1 MFASKIAEKRKVEI
15 MDATDLVLL
24 DQIQKNA
31 RIPVQG
37 LADVTGIST
46 ASVQRRMRTL
56 REAGV
61 IKREV
66 AILDP
71 KAIGLGI
78 TAIVSVE
85 LERDRLDQIEAFKR
99 KAREDQQV
107 THFYCIA
114 GDADFVLVVMAKDI
128 AGYEA
133 FTHRFFFADKNVRK
147 FRTSIVVSTEKATS
161 ELPI

>member
-1 MFASKIAEKRKVEI
+1 
-15 MDATDLVLL
+15 MDATDRKLL
-24 DQIQKNA
+24 DLLQKNA
-31 RIPVQG
+31 KTSVQS
-37 LADVTGIST
+37 LADATGIST

-71 KAIGLGI
+71 KSLGLGI

-85 LERDRLDQIEAFKR
+85 LERDRLDQIDAFKR
-99 KAREDQQV
+99 KAREDRQV
-107 THFYCIA
+107 LHFYCIA
-114 GDADFVLVVMAKDI
+114 GEADFILVVMAKDI

-161 ELPI
+161 ELPIS

>member
-1 MFASKIAEKRKVEI
+1 MN
-15 MDATDLVLL
+15 ATDRTLL
-24 DQIQKNA
+24 DQLQKNA
-31 RIPVQG
+31 KTSIQD
-37 LADVTGIST
+37 LADRAGIST
-46 ASVQRRMRTL
+46 ASVQRRMRAL
-56 REAGV
+56 RDAGV
-61 IKREV
+61 IRREV

-71 KAIGLGI
+71 KPLGLGI

-85 LERDRLDQIEAFKR
+85 LERDRLDQIDAFKR
-99 KAREDQQV
+99 KAREDRQV

-114 GDADFVLVVMAKDI
+114 GEADFILIAMARDI
-128 AGYEA
+128 ADYEA

>member
-1 MFASKIAEKRKVEI
+1 MDSTDRK
-15 MDATDLVLL
+15 LL
-24 DQIQKNA
+24 DQLQRNA
-31 RIPVQG
+31 KTPVHS
-37 LADVTGIST
+37 LAEATGIST
-46 ASVQRRMRTL
+46 ASVQRRMRAL
-56 REAGV
+56 RDAGV
-61 IKREV
+61 IQRDV

-71 KAIGLGI
+71 KQVGLGI

-85 LERDRLDQIEAFKR
+85 LERDRLDQIDAFKR
-99 KAREDQQV
+99 KARADPQV

-114 GDADFVLVVMAKDI
+114 GEADFILIVMAKDI

-161 ELPI
+161 ELPL

>member
-1 MFASKIAEKRKVEI
+1 
-15 MDATDLVLL
+15 MDATDLKILGLL
-24 DQIQKNA
+24 QKNVKTSIQQLSENA
-31 RIPVQG
+31 GV
-37 LADVTGIST
+37 ST
-46 ASVQRRMRTL
+46 ASVQRRMKAF

-71 KAIGLGI
+71 AHVGLGI

-85 LERDRLDQIEAFKR
+85 LERDRLDQIDAFKR
-99 KAREDQQV
+99 KARKDPQV

-114 GDADFVLVVMAKDI
+114 GEADFILVVMARDI

>member
-1 MFASKIAEKRKVEI
+1 MDVTDRK
-15 MDATDLVLL
+15 LL
-24 DQIQKNA
+24 DHLQMNAKIPIQA
-31 RIPVQG
+31 
-37 LADVTGIST
+37 LADATGIST
-46 ASVQRRMRTL
+46 ASVQRRMRAL
-56 REAGV
+56 REAGA
-61 IKREV
+61 IKGEV

-71 KAIGLGI
+71 KSVGLGI

-85 LERDRLDQIEAFKR
+85 LERDRLDQIDAFKR
-99 KAREDQQV
+99 KAREDRQV

-128 AGYEA
+128 ADYEV

-161 ELPI
+161 ELPIF

>member
-1 MFASKIAEKRKVEI
+1 MDTTDRKI
-15 MDATDLVLL
+15 L
-24 DQIQKNA
+24 DHLQKNA
-31 RIPVQG
+31 KTPVQA
-37 LADVTGIST
+37 LADATGIST

-71 KAIGLGI
+71 KPLGLGI
-78 TAIVSVE
+78 TAIVAVE
-85 LERDRLDQIEAFKR
+85 LERDRLNQIDAFKR
-99 KAREDQQV
+99 KAREDRQV

-114 GDADFVLVVMAKDI
+114 GESDFILIVMAKDI

-147 FRTSIVVSTEKATS
+147 FRTSIVVSTEKASS

>member
-1 MFASKIAEKRKVEI
+1 MDTTDRK
-15 MDATDLVLL
+15 LL
-24 DQIQKNA
+24 DLFQKNA
-31 RIPVQG
+31 KTSVQF
-37 LADVTGIST
+37 LADATGIST

-56 REAGV
+56 RETGV

-71 KAIGLGI
+71 KSLGLGI

-85 LERDRLDQIEAFKR
+85 LERDRLDQIDAFKR
-99 KAREDQQV
+99 KAREDRQV

-114 GDADFVLVVMAKDI
+114 GEADFILVVMAKDI

-133 FTHRFFFADKNVRK
+133 FTHQFFFADKNVRK

-161 ELPI
+161 ELPIS

>member
-1 MFASKIAEKRKVEI
+1 
-15 MDATDLVLL
+15 MDATDRKLL
-24 DQIQKNA
+24 DHLQKNA
-31 RIPVQG
+31 KTPVQA
-37 LADVTGIST
+37 LADATGIST

-71 KAIGLGI
+71 KPLGLGI
-78 TAIVSVE
+78 TAIVAVE
-85 LERDRLDQIEAFKR
+85 LERDRLDQIDAFKR
-99 KAREDQQV
+99 KAREDRQV

-114 GDADFVLVVMAKDI
+114 GESDFILVVMANDI

>member
-1 MFASKIAEKRKVEI
+1 MDKIDHRLLDHLQKNSRTPVQVLA
-15 MDATDLVLL
+15 DATGV
-24 DQIQKNA
+24 
-31 RIPVQG
+31 
-37 LADVTGIST
+37 ST
-46 ASVQRRMRTL
+46 ASVQRRIRTL

-71 KAIGLGI
+71 KPLGLGI
-78 TAIVSVE
+78 TAIVAVE
-85 LERDRLDQIEAFKR
+85 LERDRLDQIDAFKR
-99 KAREDQQV
+99 KAREDRQV

-114 GDADFVLVVMAKDI
+114 GASDFILVVMAEDI
-128 AGYEA
+128 AAYEA

-147 FRTSIVVSTEKATS
+147 FSTSIVISTEKATS